1 MLGDYVAGP
10 SHVMPTSGSARFASP
25 TNVWDFIKIISLIGL
40 DDQTV
45 SQIAPAAATIAKAE
59 GLDAHASAAEIRL

>member
-1 MLGDYVAGP
+1 
-10 SHVMPTSGSARFASP
+10 
-25 TNVWDFIKIISLIGL
+25 IKIISLIGL

-45 SQIAPAAATIAKAE
+45 SQIAPAAAILAKAE